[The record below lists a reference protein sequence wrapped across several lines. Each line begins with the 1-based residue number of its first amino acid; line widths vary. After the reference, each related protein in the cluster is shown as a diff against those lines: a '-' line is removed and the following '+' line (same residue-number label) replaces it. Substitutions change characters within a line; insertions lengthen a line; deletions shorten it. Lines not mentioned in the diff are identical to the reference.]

1 VHLVEEREAL
11 RSIEATLLELHHDRA
26 LAQQDHLP
34 VLVVEV
40 DAAGYVRQPIA
51 EQRRRHL

>member
-1 VHLVEEREAL
+1 MHLVEEREAL

-40 DAAGYVRQPIA
+40 DAARYVRQPIA